1 VDIFYRWKDFALDM
15 KDGRIGTLGSDGAL
29 LEELKARL
37 PRKVW
42 TFVTP
47 KGKKDRLQLIGSF
60 LITESKP
67 VSFVPKWKYNLFYDA
82 GSPRSVLYTDSASP
96 EKIDEVSDFFNRRFN
111 ATGKSSSFGEK
122 GVREMEADVVRG
134 FEQLV
139 QNYATVQLLDGL
151 RGYAKPLERNMTRAP

>member
-1 VDIFYRWKDFALDM
+1 MTAIGEGAREHPLDAAGKPFKTSGVADVRMGCKISPSDFPAGDPVSHCLTARRDVDIFYHWRDFALDM
-15 KDGRIGTLGSDGAL
+15 KEGRIGTLGSDGAL
-29 LEELKARL
+29 LEQPKERL

-82 GSPRSVLYTDSASP
+82 AFPRSVLKPIRIAQ
-96 EKIDEVSDFFNRRFN
+96 K
-111 ATGKSSSFGEK
+111 KSM
-122 GVREMEADVVRG
+122 R
-134 FEQLV
+134 
-139 QNYATVQLLDGL
+139 
-151 RGYAKPLERNMTRAP
+151 

>member
-47 KGKKDRLQLIGSF
+47 KGKKGRLQLIGSF

-96 EKIDEVSDFFNRRFN
+96 EKIDEVSEFFNRRFN